1 MNRKTRKILA
11 RCTLAAGLALAGAG
25 AACAG
30 PLAFYFGGA
39 VSRSDIRIDQVP
51 DSPLSAWSPKTNGW
65 KAFVGWRPISLLG
78 FEASYRDL
86 GSESAVASTQFVGY
100 TATYTGRVH
109 ATATT
114 LQGLVYAPI
123 PLPFLD
129 LYGKVGI
136 SRLAHRTSLD
146 TQCSPAGA
154 ICDGLSGTRSV
165 GGNKSVANLGAGVQV
180 KVASV
185 ALRAEVEQDMASGG
199 DPRQVSVGV
208 SWEF

>member
-1 MNRKTRKILA
+1 MNRKIPGAPLLA
-11 RCTLAAGLALAGAG
+11 FLWGSFLAAASGGAL
-25 AACAG
+25 AG

-39 VSRSDIRIDQVP
+39 VSRTDIRVDQVP

-65 KAFVGWRPISLLG
+65 KVFVGWRPVSLLG
-78 FEASYRDL
+78 FEASYRDF
-86 GSESAVASTQFVGY
+86 GSETAMASTQFTGY

-114 LQGLVYAPI
+114 LQGLLYAPI

-129 LYGKVGI
+129 VYGKVGY
-136 SRLAHRTSLD
+136 SRLSHRTSID
-146 TQCSPAGA
+146 TQCSPAGTL
-154 ICDGLSGTRSV
+154 CDALAGVARA
-165 GGNKSVANLGAGVQV
+165 GGNQSVANLGAGVQV
-180 KVASV
+180 KLASV

>member
-11 RCTLAAGLALAGAG
+11 RFTLAAGLSFVGSG
-25 AACAG
+25 AALAG

-39 VSRSDIRIDQVP
+39 VSRTDIRIDQVP
-51 DSPLSAWSPKTNGW
+51 DSPLSAWSPKTN
-65 KAFVGWRPISLLG
+65 GWRPISLLG

-100 TATYTGRVH
+100 TATYTGHVH

-114 LQGLVYAPI
+114 LQGLLYAPI

-129 LYGKVGI
+129 VFGKVGI
-136 SRLAHRTSLD
+136 SRLTHRTSFD

-154 ICDGLSGTRSV
+154 ICNGLSGTQSV